1 MKKKPGA
8 QPANKNALK
17 HGFYSAAF
25 KATEARFLDSM
36 PKVDLLAE
44 VDLIRVMKSRFLASL
59 QASPEPLDPQTQLSA
74 LRVVCLSAQAIT
86 SLLRLQSLRGVKDT
100 ESDEIVQKLLSLPE
114 DEQNDSDTPK

>member
-1 MKKKPGA
+1 MKKKRGA
-8 QPANKNALK
+8 QPSNKNALK
-17 HGFYSAAF
+17 HGIYSAAR
-25 KATEARFLDSM
+25 KAADARFINSM

-44 VDLIRVMKSRFLASL
+44 VDLIRVMKSRFLESI

-74 LRVVCLSAQAIT
+74 LRVVCLSSQAIT

-114 DEQNDSDTPK
+114 DEQNDHDSLS

>member
-8 QPANKNALK
+8 KPGNKNALK
-17 HGFYSAAF
+17 HGIYSAAF
-25 KATEARFLDSM
+25 KAAEVRFLDTM

-44 VDLIRVMKSRFLASL
+44 VDLIRVMKSRFLESA

-86 SLLRLQSLRGVKDT
+86 SLLRLQSLRGVKDK
-100 ESDEIVQKLLSLPE
+100 ESDEIVQKILSIPE
-114 DEQNDSDTPK
+114 DEQNDPDAPK

>member
-1 MKKKPGA
+1 MKKKRGA

-17 HGFYSAAF
+17 HGIYSAAR
-25 KATEARFLDSM
+25 KAADARFINSM

-44 VDLIRVMKSRFLASL
+44 VDLIRVMKSRFLESI

-74 LRVVCLSAQAIT
+74 LRVVCLSSQAIT

-114 DEQNDSDTPK
+114 DEQNDHDSLS